1 MPFPTLVS
9 GRVDTLVTNVL
20 QAYTNENF
28 IAGKILPT
36 IPNLAEESGKI
47 GGISNDHLRVYTS
60 KRGVYDENQHRME
73 FKYTQDDSY
82 QIEYCDLEVYVP
94 DRLAKQVQKPFVAK
108 RDAGIVTLQALMLE
122 REVALATAMTSTAIL
137 TNNTTLSGTSQYSD
151 FVSSTPEDDFET
163 ARTTI
168 QAATGREA
176 NSVYMSRKVF
186 NTLKRHPFFLNLV
199 KGIKVFSGS
208 ALVELIKD
216 YFEVKN
222 VFVGSAIK
230 VTSAEGQS
238 ETKGSVWGNDVV
250 FFYRPDS
257 ASLFEP
263 SFGYQ
268 FALSDMNLRADVR
281 RHENDLGDI
290 VRTMWAYQDKILDTN
305 CAYLIK
311 DAVA

>member
-1 MPFPTLVS
+1 MSFPTLQS
-9 GRVDTLVTNVL
+9 GRVDTLVSNIL
-20 QAYTNENF
+20 QAYTNPNF
-28 IAGKILPT
+28 IASQILP
-36 IPNLAEESGKI
+36 PVSVVEESGKI
-47 GGISNDHLRVYTS
+47 GAISNNHLRVYTS

-82 QIEYCDLEVYVP
+82 QIDYCDLEVYVP
-94 DRLAKQVQKPFVAK
+94 DRLAKQVQKPFDAR
-108 RDAGIVTLQALMLE
+108 RDAGVVVLQALMLE
-122 REVALATAMTSTAIL
+122 REAALATLMTNTSIL
-137 TNNTTLSGTSQYSD
+137 TQNTTLSGTSLYTD
-151 FVSSTPEDDFET
+151 FVNSTPEDDFET
-163 ARTTI
+163 ARTAI
-168 QAATGREA
+168 QQATGREA

-199 KGIKVFSGS
+199 KGVRVLSGS
-208 ALVELIKD
+208 VLQELIKD

-222 VFVGSAIK
+222 VIIGSAIK
-230 VTSAEGQS
+230 LTTNEGQS
-238 ETKGSVWGNDVV
+238 ETKGQVWGNDVV

-268 FALSDMNLRADVR
+268 FTLTGQTMRADLR

-290 VRTMWAYQDKILDTN
+290 VRNMWAYQDKILDTS

-311 DAVA
+311 SAV